1 MKAIIDEITGELLF
15 TTNLDI
21 DLTEGTVIIEEIPT
35 GNYWNFEIQEWY
47 NVIDN
52 DELIQQALEI
62 DYYYTGLI
70 SELLRKHIEKLSLDN
85 IPIPQEVI
93 DERDRLR
100 SECNNKIIALG
111 LNNFSYRRQN
121 IKL

>member
-1 MKAIIDEITGELLF
+1 MKAIVDETTGELLF

-35 GNYWNFEIQEWY
+35 GNCWNFETQEWY

-52 DELIQQALEI
+52 DELIKQALEI
-62 DYYYTGLI
+62 DYYYTSLI

-85 IPIPQEVI
+85 IPIPQDVI
-93 DERDRLR
+93 DERERLR

>member
-1 MKAIIDEITGELLF
+1 MKAIVDETTGELLF

-35 GNYWNFEIQEWY
+35 GNHWNFETQEWY

-52 DELIQQALEI
+52 DELIKQALEI
-62 DYYYTGLI
+62 DYYYTSLI

-93 DERDRLR
+93 DERERLR

>member
-1 MKAIIDEITGELLF
+1 MKAIIDETTGELLF

-35 GNYWNFEIQEWY
+35 GNHWNFETQEWY

-52 DELIQQALEI
+52 DELIKQALEI
-62 DYYYTGLI
+62 DYYYTSLI

-85 IPIPQEVI
+85 IPIPQDVI

-100 SECNNKIIALG
+100 AECNQEILDLGIID
-111 LNNFSYRRQN
+111 FSYRRQN

>member
-1 MKAIIDEITGELLF
+1 MKAIVDETTGELLF

-35 GNYWNFEIQEWY
+35 GNHWNFETQEWY

-52 DELIQQALEI
+52 DELIKQALEI
-62 DYYYTGLI
+62 DYYYTSLI

-85 IPIPQEVI
+85 IPIPQDVI
-93 DERDRLR
+93 DERERLR

>member
-1 MKAIIDEITGELLF
+1 MKAIIDETTGELLF

-21 DLTEGTVIIEEIPT
+21 DLTEGTIIIETIPT
-35 GNYWNFEIQEWY
+35 GNHWNFETQEWY

-93 DERDRLR
+93 DERERLR

>member
-35 GNYWNFEIQEWY
+35 GNYWNFETQEWY

-52 DELIQQALEI
+52 DELIKQALEI
-62 DYYYTGLI
+62 DYYYTSLI

-85 IPIPQEVI
+85 IPIPQDVI

-100 SECNNKIIALG
+100 AECNQEILDLGIID
-111 LNNFSYRRQN
+111 FSYRRQN